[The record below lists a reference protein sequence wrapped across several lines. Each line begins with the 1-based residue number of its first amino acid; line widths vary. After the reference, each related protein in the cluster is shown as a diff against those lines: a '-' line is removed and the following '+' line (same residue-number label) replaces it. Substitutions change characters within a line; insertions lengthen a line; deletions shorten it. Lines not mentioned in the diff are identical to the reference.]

1 MATSQYEIYSENLG
15 RVSNLIKAYKRAR
28 SENRSITE
36 GLDTDVLRAAVVF
49 LHGAQEDYIRSV
61 LLEYLPICKNE
72 GALKGI
78 NIETV
83 PKAKEKITLEEMRKH
98 RGKTVDDF
106 LREAIGEHL
115 SLQSFNNMDQ
125 IAGWMKR
132 IGVRFDHFAHSGD
145 IEKLTG
151 RRHKIVHEMDKSR
164 PSAGGALKTSPLDV
178 SDVEKW
184 QKASCEMVKMI
195 EEQLAEIVIN
205 ED

>member
-15 RVSNLIKAYKRAR
+15 RVSNLIEAYSKAR
-28 SENRSITE
+28 SDKRPITK

-78 NIETV
+78 NIETE

-132 IGVRFDHFAHSGD
+132 VGVRIDCFEHSGD
-145 IEKLTG
+145 IEKLTR
-151 RRHKIVHEMDKSR
+151 RRHKIVHEMDKRR
-164 PSAGGALKTSPLDV
+164 PSEGDVLKTSPLDV
-178 SDVEKW
+178 SDVERWK
-184 QKASCEMVKMI
+184 KASCEMVEMI